1 MKEALV
7 SVIVPVYNVGAYL
20 QQCLQSIA
28 SQSYAHL
35 EVIVV
40 DDGST
45 DDSGKIAEEWAS
57 RDNRF
62 RVVHQPNGGLSAAR
76 NTALDHATGRYVT
89 FVDSD
94 DLIAPQYVEVLCQLI
109 QESGAQ
115 AALCGWHL
123 YPDGDTVPKPD
134 DACHS
139 RTYTAAEAAN
149 HSRTY
154 TAAEAANHI
163 FYQRKGLTQSVCAR
177 LYDASV
183 FRDVRFPVGMLYED
197 LAVLMPV
204 MQNSRTVVFTPQR
217 LYYYR
222 QRQGSIITT
231 FNSRRAHILD
241 ILEDLERRA
250 PHEFPQHLKAIR
262 SRLLS
267 AYFNMLRLAPLH
279 DEQFASI
286 TTRSWEGIL
295 RLRRSCF
302 ADGNVRLRNKIAI
315 ILSLFGRTVLT
326 HTLHRF

>member
-1 MKEALV
+1 MRIKFFGVKEALV

-45 DDSGKIAEEWAS
+45 DDSGKIADEWAS
-57 RDNRF
+57 HDNRF

-94 DLIAPQYVEVLCQLI
+94 DFIAPQYVEVLCQLI
-109 QESGAQ
+109 RESGAQ
-115 AALCGWHL
+115 AALCGW
-123 YPDGDTVPKPD
+123 YDYTVGDAPKSDIAQP
-134 DACHS
+134 
-139 RTYTAAEAAN
+139 TFIYTAEEAT
-149 HSRTY
+149 S
-154 TAAEAANHI
+154 HI
-163 FYQRKGLTQSVCAR
+163 LYQRRGLTHSPWGR
-177 LYDASV
+177 IYDASV

-204 MQNSRTVVFTPQR
+204 MQNIQTVVFTPQR

-250 PHEFPQHLKAIR
+250 PHEFPLHLKAIR

-267 AYFNMLRLAPLH
+267 AYFNMLRLAPLR
-279 DEQFASI
+279 DEQFAPI
-286 TTRSWEGIL
+286 TTRSWKGIL

-302 ADGNVRLRNKIAI
+302 ADGNVRLRNKVAI

>member
-1 MKEALV
+1 M
-7 SVIVPVYNVGAYL
+7 IVPVYNVGAYL

-45 DDSGKIAEEWAS
+45 DDSGKIADEWAS
-57 RDNRF
+57 HDNRF

-94 DLIAPQYVEVLCQLI
+94 DFIAPQYVEVLCQLI

-123 YPDGDTVPKPD
+123 YADGDAVPKPD
-134 DACHS
+134 DTS
-139 RTYTAAEAAN
+139 

-204 MQNSRTVVFTPQR
+204 MQNSQTVAFTPQR

-267 AYFNMLRLAPLH
+267 AYFNMLRIVTDPHGAHAPIIRRAL
-279 DEQFASI
+279 
-286 TTRSWEGIL
+286 TGIK
-295 RLRRSCF
+295 RLRKSCLL
-302 ADGNVRLRNKIAI
+302 DRHVRLRNKAAI
-315 ILSLFGRTVLT
+315 LLSYITPTRLLT
-326 HTLHRF
+326 SLRHHH

>member
-1 MKEALV
+1 MRIKFFGVKEALV

-45 DDSGKIAEEWAS
+45 DDSGKIADEWVS

-62 RVVHQPNGGLSAAR
+62 RMVHQPNAGPSAAR
-76 NTALDHATGRYVT
+76 NTALDLATGSYIV
-89 FVDSD
+89 FMDSD
-94 DLIAPQYVEVLCQLI
+94 DFIAPQFIEVLYRLI

-115 AALCGWHL
+115 AALCGW
-123 YPDGDTVPKPD
+123 YDYTVGDAPKSDIAQP
-134 DACHS
+134 
-139 RTYTAAEAAN
+139 TFIYTAEEAT
-149 HSRTY
+149 S
-154 TAAEAANHI
+154 HI
-163 FYQRKGLTQSVCAR
+163 LYQRRGLTHSPWGR
-177 LYDASV
+177 IYDARV
-183 FRDVRFPVGMLYED
+183 FHDVRFPVGMLYED

-204 MQNSRTVVFTPQR
+204 MRHVHTVAYTPQR

-222 QRQGSIITT
+222 QWPGSTLT
-231 FNSRRAHILD
+231 SLNSRRAHILD

-279 DEQFASI
+279 DEQFAPI

-302 ADGNVRLRNKIAI
+302 ADGNVRLRNKVAI

>member
-1 MKEALV
+1 MRLILFGVKEALV

-40 DDGST
+40 DD
-45 DDSGKIAEEWAS
+45 DSGKIADEWAL

-62 RVVHQPNGGLSAAR
+62 SVVHQPNGGLSAAR

-94 DLIAPQYVEVLCQLI
+94 DFIAPQYVEVLCQLI
-109 QESGAQ
+109 QESRAQ

-123 YPDGDTVPKPD
+123 YPDGDAVPKPD
-134 DACHS
+134 DGSHS
-139 RTYTAAEAAN
+139 HTYTAAEAV
-149 HSRTY
+149 
-154 TAAEAANHI
+154 NHI

-204 MQNSRTVVFTPQR
+204 MQNSQTVVFTPQR

-222 QRQGSIITT
+222 QRQGS
-231 FNSRRAHILD
+231 
-241 ILEDLERRA
+241 
-250 PHEFPQHLKAIR
+250 
-262 SRLLS
+262 
-267 AYFNMLRLAPLH
+267 
-279 DEQFASI
+279 
-286 TTRSWEGIL
+286 
-295 RLRRSCF
+295 
-302 ADGNVRLRNKIAI
+302 
-315 ILSLFGRTVLT
+315 
-326 HTLHRF
+326 TLGV

>member
-1 MKEALV
+1 MRIKFFGVKEALV

-45 DDSGKIAEEWAS
+45 DDSGKIADEWAS
-57 RDNRF
+57 HDNRF

-94 DLIAPQYVEVLCQLI
+94 DFIAPQYVEVLCQLI
-109 QESGAQ
+109 QESRAQ

-123 YPDGDTVPKPD
+123 YADGDAVPKPD
-134 DACHS
+134 DAS
-139 RTYTAAEAAN
+139 

-204 MQNSRTVVFTPQR
+204 MQNSQTVAFTPQR

-250 PHEFPQHLKAIR
+250 PHEFPLHLKAIR

-267 AYFNMLRLAPLH
+267 AYFNMLRLAPLR
-279 DEQFASI
+279 DEQFAPI

-302 ADGNVRLRNKIAI
+302 ADGNVRLRNKVAI
-315 ILSLFGRTVLT
+315 ILSLLGRTVLT

>member
-1 MKEALV
+1 MRIKFFGVKEALV

-45 DDSGKIAEEWAS
+45 DDSGKIADEWAS

-62 RVVHQPNGGLSAAR
+62 RVVHQPNGGSGPSAAR
-76 NTALDHATGRYVT
+76 NTALDLATGRYVT

-94 DLIAPQYVEVLCQLI
+94 DFIAPQYVEVLCQLI

-123 YPDGDTVPKPD
+123 YPDGGVVPKPD
-134 DACHS
+134 TAQPIFI
-139 RTYTAAEAAN
+139 YTAEETT
-149 HSRTY
+149 S
-154 TAAEAANHI
+154 HI
-163 FYQRKGLTQSVCAR
+163 LYQRRGLTHSPWGR
-177 LYDASV
+177 IYDASV

-204 MQNSRTVVFTPQR
+204 MQNSQTVVFTPQR

-279 DEQFASI
+279 DEQFAPI
-286 TTRSWEGIL
+286 TTRSWKGIL